1 VLAEIDR
8 LREGMTVV
16 DAVAYR
22 LARRLGPHVE
32 LEELRAIGRLALVR
46 VNQTYDPARSTFA
59 AYAAS
64 RLNWAIF
71 DEVRRTTHARS
82 AAARLAAVMASERH
96 LEQLA
101 DPDEGGDQSGEG
113 FQSRLTGLLEE
124 QAAALAMGL
133 ATSRADAMSVH
144 DDSTSPEEVT
154 SRAQV
159 AASVRCALSDL
170 PEREKALVER
180 HYYGGEAFEA
190 IAEDLGISKS
200 WASRLHERA
209 VLAVKT
215 ALHGPAEAAV
225 GDDVGDGAADGP

>member
-1 VLAEIDR
+1 MLAEVDR
-8 LREGMTVV
+8 IREGLTVV

-32 LEELRAIGRLALVR
+32 LEELQGIGRLALVR

-59 AYAAS
+59 AYAAYK
-64 RLNWAIF
+64 LKWAIF

-82 AAARLAAVMASERH
+82 AAARLNAVMASERH

-101 DPDEGGDQSGEG
+101 DPDEGGDLSAEG
-113 FQSRLTGLLEE
+113 FQSRLTGLLED

-133 ATSRADAMSVH
+133 STSRADAMSVG
-144 DDSTSPEEVT
+144 DEPASPEEVT
-154 SRAQV
+154 ARAEV
-159 AASVRCALSDL
+159 AESVRGALSEL
-170 PEREKALVER
+170 PERERALVER

-200 WASRLHERA
+200 WASRLHDRA
-209 VLAVKT
+209 IATLGK
-215 ALHGPAEAAV
+215 ALREHA
-225 GDDVGDGAADGP
+225 